1 MKNTDDSASDEER
14 LATPAKD
21 YRALLAM
28 TRPLLITEHTPLS
41 LRGEEIPRLRPGT
54 GTAISLEPGDCGAEL
69 TLRRGEILHPDKSGR
84 RITGDEGLATT
95 REEVGA
101 SPAPEVENDAAA
113 EFISA
118 LPQMGSNLKIR
129 IYLGMS

>member
-1 MKNTDDSASDEER
+1 MRNTDDFASDEER
-14 LATPAKD
+14 LATPARD

-28 TRPLLITEHTPLS
+28 TRPLVITEHTPLS
-41 LRGEEIPRLRPGT
+41 LRGEEIPRLRPET
-54 GTAISLEPGDCGAEL
+54 GAAISLEPGDCGAEL
-69 TLRRGEILHPDKSGR
+69 TLRRGEIFRPDLSGL
-84 RITGDEGLATT
+84 RITGDEGPVTT
-95 REEVGA
+95 REEAGT

-118 LPQMGSNLKIR
+118 LPQTGSNLKIR

>member
-1 MKNTDDSASDEER
+1 MSNTDDFGSDEER
-14 LATPAKD
+14 LATAARD

-41 LRGEEIPRLRPGT
+41 LRREEIPRLHPET
-54 GTAISLEPGDCGAEL
+54 GSAISPEPGDCGAEL
-69 TLRRGEILHPDKSGR
+69 ALRRGEIFRPDKSGL
-84 RITGDEGLATT
+84 RIAGNEGLGATG
-95 REEVGA
+95 EEAGT

-113 EFISA
+113 ESISA
-118 LPQMGSNLKIR
+118 LSQTGSDLKIR